1 MQVPED
7 PDGSLEAR
15 ENRPIRWNSENP
27 MARSIMLISCAG
39 AVIFLG
45 LAYLPD
51 PGVLG
56 IRSEPSRILFYA
68 SAGLLAGLCAIVS
81 LVSGVVFA
89 VGRLLRGRGQS

>member
-1 MQVPED
+1 MSD
-7 PDGSLEAR
+7 PISTDGSLEAG

-68 SAGLLAGLCAIVS
+68 SAGLLAGLCAIVA

-89 VGRLLRGRGQS
+89 VGRLRRGRGQS